1 MTPEQEK
8 GIMQAFD
15 AYCKTV
21 LRNKARNLHKELT
34 KQNHFEIP
42 IEDLPPEMEQS
53 MQYWDKYDFSQ
64 AVPLGLPEQEMRIS
78 DPVLAAAIF
87 QFLPRFRDVL
97 YLAYFMQYS
106 DKEISEQLH
115 LSFNTVRYHVD
126 NLMAKTG
133 QSSRT
138 GLAVTAVMSG
148 IIFPGLD

>member
-1 MTPEQEK
+1 MTPEQEI

-21 LRNKARNLHKELT
+21 LRNKARNLHKEAA
-34 KQNHFEIP
+34 KQNHFEISF
-42 IEDLPPEMEQS
+42 EELPPEVEQS

-64 AVPLGLPEQEMRIS
+64 SVPIGRPGKEMRIS

-106 DKEISEQLH
+106 DKEISEL
-115 LSFNTVRYHVD
+115 LKIPVSTVTTRRRSTEDKLREILGEYH
-126 NLMAKTG
+126 A
-133 QSSRT
+133 
-138 GLAVTAVMSG
+138 
-148 IIFPGLD
+148 I

>member
-15 AYCKTV
+15 AY
-21 LRNKARNLHKELT
+21 LHKELT

-64 AVPLGLPEQEMRIS
+64 AVPLGLLEQEMRIS

-106 DKEISEQLH
+106 DKEISEL
-115 LSFNTVRYHVD
+115 LKIPVSTVTTRRRSTEDKLKEILGEYH
-126 NLMAKTG
+126 
-133 QSSRT
+133 
-138 GLAVTAVMSG
+138 AV
-148 IIFPGLD
+148 

>member
-42 IEDLPPEMEQS
+42 MEALPPEMEQS
-53 MQYWDKYDFSQ
+53 MQYWDKYDCTQ
-64 AVPLGLPEQEMRIS
+64 AVPLGLPGQEMRIS

-106 DKEISEQLH
+106 DKEISEL
-115 LSFNTVRYHVD
+115 LKIPVSTVTTRRRSTEDKLKEILGEYH
-126 NLMAKTG
+126 
-133 QSSRT
+133 
-138 GLAVTAVMSG
+138 AV
-148 IIFPGLD
+148 

>member
-64 AVPLGLPEQEMRIS
+64 AVPLGLPEQEMRIP

-106 DKEISEQLH
+106 DKEISEL
-115 LSFNTVRYHVD
+115 LKIPVSTVTTRRRSTEDKLKEILGEYH
-126 NLMAKTG
+126 
-133 QSSRT
+133 
-138 GLAVTAVMSG
+138 AV
-148 IIFPGLD
+148 